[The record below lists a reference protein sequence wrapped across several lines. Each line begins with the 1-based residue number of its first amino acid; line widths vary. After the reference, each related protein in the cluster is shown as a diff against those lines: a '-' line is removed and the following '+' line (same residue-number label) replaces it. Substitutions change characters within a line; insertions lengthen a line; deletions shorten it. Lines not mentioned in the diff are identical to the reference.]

1 LLFEVLTMNNSNIL
15 LDIDSYKSS
24 HFLQYPPG
32 TTGMFSYL
40 ESRGGE
46 FQETV
51 FFGLQYILKE
61 YLSKPI
67 TMEMVDEAAVFLHAH
82 GVPFNADGW
91 RRVVTAHGGKLPIRI
106 RAVPE
111 GTVVP
116 THNALMT
123 VESTDPECF
132 WVVSW
137 LETQLM
143 RIWYPIT
150 VATLSRKAKE
160 IIKWFL
166 DDTSDN
172 VAAELP
178 WKLHDFGSRGVS
190 SAESAGIGGAAHL
203 VNFRGSDTINGILLA
218 NKYYGCDMA
227 GFSIPA
233 AEHSSITSWGR
244 DHEVDAYRNMLKQ
257 FAKPGAVLAVVSDS
271 YDIYNAVENIWGGVL
286 KQEVIDSGATV
297 VIRPDSGDPVT
308 VVMGVLE
315 RLADKFGT
323 TVNSKGYHVLNHVR
337 VIQGDGVDYFRIQ
350 AILGAMRE
358 HKWAA
363 SNLAFGMGGALLQK
377 VNRDTLKFAF
387 KCSSISLSS
396 GEQRDVFKQPV
407 TDAGKVSKAGRLDY
421 TRSGKTV
428 IIPPGLDVHPDS
440 ALVEVFRDGKILSE
454 SSFDMIR
461 MRAEVK

>member
-1 LLFEVLTMNNSNIL
+1 
-15 LDIDSYKSS
+15 
-24 HFLQYPPG
+24 
-32 TTGMFSYL
+32 
-40 ESRGGE
+40 
-46 FQETV
+46 
-51 FFGLQYILKE
+51 
-61 YLSKPI
+61 
-67 TMEMVDEAAVFLHAH
+67 
-82 GVPFNADGW
+82 
-91 RRVVTAHGGKLPIRI
+91 
-106 RAVPE
+106 
-111 GTVVP
+111 
-116 THNALMT
+116 MT